1 MKKRFGLLGR
11 KLGHSY
17 SPPIHEALTNGAYDY
32 RLIELEPDEL
42 GIFLNSGEFDGL
54 NVTIPY
60 KRDVIPFLDELT
72 PIAKKIGA
80 VNTIFRRGG
89 RLIGDNTDAYGVRFA
104 LERLGLTVAGT
115 EALILGSGGTSRT
128 VAAVLRENGAAS
140 VTVVSRQGPVT
151 YPDAL
156 TQIGCNLI
164 INTTPLGMSPATEG
178 DPLPLDGFPRLRGVF
193 DAIYNPLRTRFIQ
206 RAERLGLPAANGLW
220 MLIAQAKAAAERF
233 LDAELN
239 EREIERVDRM
249 MIERTENIVLI
260 GMPGAGKTTVGR
272 ALAAQTGKT
281 FVDLDEVFVRRVGA
295 SIPEYFKTHGES
307 AFRDAESDL
316 AAEFGKKTGQ
326 VLATGGGAVLR
337 GENQIHLRMNGAV
350 IFLERA
356 IDALPIDG
364 RPISQSAAS
373 LSDLY
378 QKRLPRYLE
387 TGDYRVMNDRDVG
400 SVVERIIEWLN
411 QRQAQA

>member
-17 SPPIHEALTNGAYDY
+17 SPPIHDALTNGAYDY

-42 GIFLNSGEFDGL
+42 GSFLNRGEFDGL

-80 VNTIFRRGG
+80 VNTIFRRDG

-104 LERLGLTVAGT
+104 LERLGLTLAGT

-156 TQIGCNLI
+156 TQIECNLI

-233 LDAELN
+233 LNAELD

-272 ALAAQTGKT
+272 ALAARTGKT
-281 FVDLDEVFVRRVGA
+281 FVDLDEVFVRRVGT
-295 SIPEYFKTHGES
+295 SIPEYFKTHGEI

-326 VLATGGGAVLR
+326 VLATGGGTVLR
-337 GENQIHLRMNGAV
+337 EENQIHLRMNGAV

-373 LSDLY
+373 LDDLY
-378 QKRLPRYLE
+378 RERLPRYLE
-387 TGDYRVMNDRDVG
+387 TSDHRVMNDLDVG